1 MVLGANFTSR
11 GSQFDSHGD
20 RIAIAPMQGS
30 RPDTDTIDI
39 NSRINIDLTD
49 NQSLSLGS
57 QYYKDEQ
64 DTNYG
69 PDYGKNYIYGGAP
82 NSYIG
87 KKGLEISNQPF
98 TERYAFNTQYQNKD
112 ILGQVLNLE
121 GYYRKEDARFFP
133 VFLGGKV
140 RKQNNLNLKSKWLV
154 CAQQY
159 KVI

>member
-1 MVLGANFTSR
+1 
-11 GSQFDSHGD
+11 
-20 RIAIAPMQGS
+20 MQGS

-49 NQSLSLGS
+49 NQSLSLGA

-87 KKGLEISNQPF
+87 KKGLEISNQPLQSAMHS
-98 TERYAFNTQYQNKD
+98 TLNTK
-112 ILGQVLNLE
+112 IKIFLGQVLNLE

-133 VFLGGKV
+133 VFLGGEGTEA
-140 RKQNNLNLKSKWLV
+140 KQSQSEIEVAGLRSTVQK
-154 CAQQY
+154 
-159 KVI
+159 